1 MKGLLNKQPFFY
13 VLIFGLN
20 KVQINYFRISHK
32 TKKVKPFFKAVF
44 TLLFTFI
51 ILHSADA
58 QFYQG
63 SQMSFGKNRVQYTD
77 FYWTF
82 FRFKNYDV
90 YNYVGGKEL
99 ATYVAEQAQNEMDV
113 MERTLDYR
121 SSSRFQ
127 IVIFNKLSD
136 LKQTNIGLE
145 LDDQA
150 YNIGGMTKVIGNK
163 VLIYFDG
170 NHQHLQEQIRAGMAR
185 ALLEQLFYGGNIRE
199 RLQASILL
207 NLPQW
212 YTQGLVTYLSKGWTP
227 EDENNLRDYIMTEK
241 KPVLNKLI
249 ERDEVF
255 AGQSLWHYI
264 ITTYGETSLSNL
276 VYMTRINR
284 SLESGFV
291 FVLGVRLKQLSADWL
306 SYHTKKY
313 QEFEKNKFPI
323 AATPLKVKEKNKI
336 IYQVK
341 TDPFG
346 NRVSYVTNKRGRYK
360 VKITDVKTGKRT
372 CADKGGY
379 VSLTTEND
387 RSFPI
392 TAWHPSGKILA
403 IVKEQK
409 GNIIL
414 NLFNTETKKSD
425 FSEIMSFSKILNMTY
440 SPDGSKLLMSAVQKG
455 QSDIYVFNVR
465 GRNFD
470 QITNDV
476 YDDLYPQY
484 DITGNKIIFSSNRS
498 NDTLGVDVKQNTPQN
513 NFDLFMADLY
523 NREGNLLRITHS
535 PENETFPV
543 MSDSL
548 RISYLSDKNGVINR
562 FVSEMDSTISF
573 IDTTEHYRYFF
584 RHYALTNSNRNILEQ
599 DFSARKNKFTEL
611 AVNNGRYRIYLKD
624 NMPFDKSKTFDLSYI
639 AQPVF
644 QPKQEN
650 KPKVAETPT
659 RVVTIE
665 PSQKKDSAAI
675 DVGNYVFQ
683 SEFKSKKKKEEPIEN
698 KSVATD
704 TTKIV
709 QEQVK
714 LQPDSND
721 VKSTPDSAI
730 FRMPKQRNYD
740 ISFSSDYILTQLD
753 NSLFNTT
760 YQPYTGG
767 AVYFDPGMNAL
778 FKIGMSDLM
787 NDYKISGAFRIG
799 FDFNSNEYML
809 MIESLK
815 KRIDKQILFS
825 RQSKLFSVSDLDVL
839 RTHTYNL
846 KYSGKYPFSEISAV
860 KGTIDARMDKTIYVA
875 TEKAQLEKSDITNYW
890 ASIKGEYIFDNTI
903 NKALNLYNGT
913 RFKIFAEVFRKINKP
928 EKMVYI
934 IGADFRHYIKVHR
947 QIIWANRLSA
957 STSLG
962 KQKLIYYLGS
972 QDNVIVPGNNFNNE
986 ISVDKNEEYV
996 FQTLASPMRGF
1007 KQNIRNGSSFALFNS
1022 ELRIP
1027 VFQYLLNRPIR
1038 SDLIRN
1044 FQAVVFF
1051 DAGTAWSGTSP
1062 FSDKNGLNEEVIGGG
1077 GSNPVTVTVIKQ
1089 IQPVV
1094 GAYGF
1099 GFRSRIFGYFIR
1111 ADWGFGIDDR
1121 QVQKPLFN
1129 LALGLDF

>member
-227 EDENNLRDYIMTEK
+227 EDDNKLRDYIMTEK

-414 NLFNTETKKSD
+414 NLFT
-425 FSEIMSFSKILNMTY
+425 
-440 SPDGSKLLMSAVQKG
+440 
-455 QSDIYVFNVR
+455 
-465 GRNFD
+465 
-470 QITNDV
+470 
-476 YDDLYPQY
+476 
-484 DITGNKIIFSSNRS
+484 
-498 NDTLGVDVKQNTPQN
+498 
-513 NFDLFMADLY
+513 
-523 NREGNLLRITHS
+523 
-535 PENETFPV
+535 
-543 MSDSL
+543 
-548 RISYLSDKNGVINR
+548 
-562 FVSEMDSTISF
+562 
-573 IDTTEHYRYFF
+573 
-584 RHYALTNSNRNILEQ
+584 
-599 DFSARKNKFTEL
+599 
-611 AVNNGRYRIYLKD
+611 
-624 NMPFDKSKTFDLSYI
+624 
-639 AQPVF
+639 
-644 QPKQEN
+644 
-650 KPKVAETPT
+650 
-659 RVVTIE
+659 
-665 PSQKKDSAAI
+665 
-675 DVGNYVFQ
+675 
-683 SEFKSKKKKEEPIEN
+683 
-698 KSVATD
+698 
-704 TTKIV
+704 
-709 QEQVK
+709 
-714 LQPDSND
+714 
-721 VKSTPDSAI
+721 
-730 FRMPKQRNYD
+730 
-740 ISFSSDYILTQLD
+740 
-753 NSLFNTT
+753 
-760 YQPYTGG
+760 
-767 AVYFDPGMNAL
+767 
-778 FKIGMSDLM
+778 
-787 NDYKISGAFRIG
+787 
-799 FDFNSNEYML
+799 
-809 MIESLK
+809 
-815 KRIDKQILFS
+815 
-825 RQSKLFSVSDLDVL
+825 
-839 RTHTYNL
+839 
-846 KYSGKYPFSEISAV
+846 
-860 KGTIDARMDKTIYVA
+860 
-875 TEKAQLEKSDITNYW
+875 
-890 ASIKGEYIFDNTI
+890 
-903 NKALNLYNGT
+903 
-913 RFKIFAEVFRKINKP
+913 
-928 EKMVYI
+928 
-934 IGADFRHYIKVHR
+934 
-947 QIIWANRLSA
+947 
-957 STSLG
+957 
-962 KQKLIYYLGS
+962 
-972 QDNVIVPGNNFNNE
+972 
-986 ISVDKNEEYV
+986 
-996 FQTLASPMRGF
+996 
-1007 KQNIRNGSSFALFNS
+1007 
-1022 ELRIP
+1022 
-1027 VFQYLLNRPIR
+1027 
-1038 SDLIRN
+1038 
-1044 FQAVVFF
+1044 
-1051 DAGTAWSGTSP
+1051 
-1062 FSDKNGLNEEVIGGG
+1062 
-1077 GSNPVTVTVIKQ
+1077 
-1089 IQPVV
+1089 
-1094 GAYGF
+1094 
-1099 GFRSRIFGYFIR
+1099 
-1111 ADWGFGIDDR
+1111 
-1121 QVQKPLFN
+1121 
-1129 LALGLDF
+1129 